1 MPSISAASSLAAP
14 ARTAANP
21 GGCSPPKFPSE
32 RTEPEAT
39 RPVSPIP
46 PLFQAST
53 QDDESVAQM
62 VALLDVQDGLPSAR
76 RLQDWAI
83 ATAAVRPG
91 DQVIDLGSGSGT
103 MSRQLAG
110 LVALSTSTDWPMGW
124 VAGVE
129 PNARLRTVAAS
140 RAHENGVPNVSF
152 VDGLAGALPFE
163 DSSVDLVW
171 CERVLQHLNDPDAAI
186 NDIARVLRPGGRA
199 VLLDADHGTRII
211 SDLDP
216 DVASAFIR
224 ASLAAVANPYAARH
238 IPAQVRRA
246 GLTLDPDV
254 GSSAFIFSSDMLLR
268 SQVVQR
274 AADDAVESGG
284 LARDV
289 AAAAVG
295 AVHAA
300 AERGEAFAAIT
311 VFGFV
316 ARNSRPPRHDSR
328 LEMRQHSH

>member
-1 MPSISAASSLAAP
+1 MTGDDAP
-14 ARTAANP
+14 AQQMSGTIR
-21 GGCSPPKFPSE
+21 
-32 RTEPEAT
+32 
-39 RPVSPIP
+39 
-46 PLFQAST
+46 PLFQASS

-62 VALLDVQDGLPSAR
+62 VALLDVQDRLPSAR
-76 RLQDWAI
+76 RLHEWAI
-83 ATAAVRPG
+83 EAAAVRPG
-91 DQVIDLGSGSGT
+91 DQVIDLGSGTGT

-110 LVALSTSTDWPMGW
+110 LVAPSTSTTGGPMGW
-124 VAGVE
+124 VTGVE
-129 PNARLRTVAAS
+129 PNARLLTLAAS
-140 RAHENGVPNVSF
+140 RAQDHGVPNVSF

-171 CERVLQHLNDPDAAI
+171 CERVLQHLNDPHAAI
-186 NDIARVLRPGGRA
+186 DDIARVLRRGGRA
-199 VLLDADHGTRII
+199 ILLDADQGTRII

-216 DVASAFIR
+216 DVAAAFVR
-224 ASLAAVANPYAARH
+224 ASLAAVANPYAARR

-254 GSSAFIFSSDMLLR
+254 GSSAFIFSSEMLLR

-289 AAAAVG
+289 AVAAMG

-300 AERGEAFAAIT
+300 VMAA
-311 VFGFV
+311 
-316 ARNSRPPRHDSR
+316 RRSPPSP
-328 LEMRQHSH
+328 SSAS

>member
-1 MPSISAASSLAAP
+1 MEYRTFRSSMDLPVGCRSRTRASISS
-14 ARTAANP
+14 
-21 GGCSPPKFPSE
+21 G
-32 RTEPEAT
+32 
-39 RPVSPIP
+39 VS
-46 PLFQAST
+46 AYYN
-53 QDDESVAQM
+53 
-62 VALLDVQDGLPSAR
+62 
-76 RLQDWAI
+76 
-83 ATAAVRPG
+83 
-91 DQVIDLGSGSGT
+91 
-103 MSRQLAG
+103 
-110 LVALSTSTDWPMGW
+110 TSTIRM
-124 VAGVE
+124 
-129 PNARLRTVAAS
+129 
-140 RAHENGVPNVSF
+140 
-152 VDGLAGALPFE
+152 
-163 DSSVDLVW
+163 
-171 CERVLQHLNDPDAAI
+171 
-186 NDIARVLRPGGRA
+186 RPSMTSPGCYGRA
-199 VLLDADHGTRII
+199 VVRSCWTPTHGTRII

-224 ASLAAVANPYAARH
+224 ASLATLTNPYAARH

-316 ARNSRPPRHDSR
+316 ARKLDGRRAP
-328 LEMRQHSH
+328 

>member
-1 MPSISAASSLAAP
+1 MSG
-14 ARTAANP
+14 T
-21 GGCSPPKFPSE
+21 
-32 RTEPEAT
+32 T
-39 RPVSPIP
+39 P
-46 PLFQAST
+46 PLFQANT

-76 RLQDWAI
+76 RLHEWAI
-83 ATAAVRPG
+83 ETAAVRPG
-91 DQVIDLGSGSGT
+91 DQVIDLGSGTGA

-110 LVALSTSTDWPMGW
+110 LVAPSTSTDGPMGW
-124 VAGVE
+124 ITGVE
-129 PNARLRTVAAS
+129 PNARLRILAAS
-140 RAHENGVPNVSF
+140 RAEDNGVPNVSF

-171 CERVLQHLNDPDAAI
+171 CERVLQHLSDPHAAI
-186 NDIARVLRPGGRA
+186 TDIARVLRPGGRA
-199 VLLDADHGTRII
+199 VLLDADQGTRII

-224 ASLAAVANPYAARH
+224 ASLATLANPYAARQ

-246 GLTLDPDV
+246 GLRLDPDV
-254 GSSAFIFSSDMLLR
+254 GSSAFIFSSEMLLR

-274 AADDAVESGG
+274 AAEDAVESGS
-284 LARDV
+284 LAREV
-289 AAAAVG
+289 AEAAVG

-311 VFGFV
+311 
-316 ARNSRPPRHDSR
+316 APYSAS
-328 LEMRQHSH
+328 